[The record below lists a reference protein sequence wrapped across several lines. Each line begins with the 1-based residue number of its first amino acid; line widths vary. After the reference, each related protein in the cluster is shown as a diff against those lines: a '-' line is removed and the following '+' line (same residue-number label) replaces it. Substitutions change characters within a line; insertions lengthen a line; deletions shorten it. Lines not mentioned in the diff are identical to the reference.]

1 MLVEV
6 DEINEF
12 IKEFQRHQS
21 NKKLQGSEMSEV
33 GSLCIVLNWLAKK
46 DVLMEGVHD
55 GFLGHNVVVVEYIQN
70 RGG

>member
-1 MLVEV
+1 MPVEV

-12 IKEFQRHQS
+12 LKEFQQHQS
-21 NKKLQGSEMSEV
+21 KKKLQRSEMSEV
-33 GSLCIVLNWLAKK
+33 GSSCIFLIWSAKK
-46 DVLMEGVHD
+46 DVLMEGVLD